1 MQNTT
6 KKTDR
11 LYIRI
16 SPGEKK
22 QLEQIAKEER
32 RTLSNLA
39 LFAIQEFLKRR
50 QSAE

>member
-1 MQNTT
+1 MT

-16 SPGEKK
+16 SPEEKN
-22 QLEQIAKEER
+22 QLAHIAKEER

-50 QSAE
+50 KSSK